1 MLMRDEATGGVAGS
15 AGIVTGAGR
24 GIGEGCAT
32 LLAAQGARV
41 MLADV
46 DEGRLREVAAKIEE
60 AGGEAAT
67 QVTDVRDW
75 TSVEALA
82 SACIDRFG
90 TIDFAV
96 ANAGIG
102 SYSAI
107 HDDDPDVW
115 RRVVETNL
123 LGVMHT
129 LLLHA
134 MIDLK
139 SCQFDTVRATY
150 PHMKEAGRGH
160 LVLMASIAGRQT
172 WVGEPIYIATKWGV
186 VGFGWALRKEAMAHN
201 VRVTMIEPGIVDTPL
216 VRESEEGRD
225 ELERFASL
233 STADVARAV
242 VFALSQPEGVAVS
255 ELMITPV
262 GPEL

>member
-1 MLMRDEATGGVAGS
+1 MLMRDEAMDGVAGS

-32 LLAAQGARV
+32 LLAARGARV
-41 MLADV
+41 MLADL
-46 DEGRLREVAAKIEE
+46 DEGRLQEVAAGIQE
-60 AGGEAAT
+60 AGGQVAIK
-67 QVTDVRDW
+67 VTDVRDW
-75 TSVEALA
+75 MSVEALA
-82 SACIDRFG
+82 AACVDRFG
-90 TIDFAV
+90 GIDFAI

-102 SYSAI
+102 SYSSI
-107 HDDDPDVW
+107 HDGDPDAW

-129 LLLHA
+129 
-134 MIDLK
+134 
-139 SCQFDTVRATY
+139 VRATY
-150 PHMKEAGRGH
+150 PYMKDQRRGH
-160 LVLMASIAGRQT
+160 IVLMASIAGRQT

-216 VRESEEGRD
+216 VRESEEGRS
-225 ELERFASL
+225 ELDRFASL
-233 STADVARAV
+233 STADVANAV
-242 VFALSQPEGVAVS
+242 AFALSQPEGVAVS
-255 ELMITPV
+255 ELMLTPV

>member
-1 MLMRDEATGGVAGS
+1 MQDETFGRLAGM

-32 LLAAQGARV
+32 RLASHGARV
-41 MLADV
+41 LLADM
-46 DEGRLREVAAKIEE
+46 DEGRLAEVAGRIRE

-75 TSVEALA
+75 PSVEALA
-82 SACIDRFG
+82 ATCLETFG
-90 TIDFAV
+90 AIDFVV

-102 SYSAI
+102 SYSSI
-107 HDDDPDVW
+107 HEGDPEYW

-129 LLLHA
+129 
-134 MIDLK
+134 
-139 SCQFDTVRATY
+139 VRATY
-150 PHMKEAGRGH
+150 PHMKDAGTGH
-160 LVLMASIAGRQT
+160 IVLMASIAGRQT

-186 VGFGWALRKEAMAHN
+186 VGFGWALRKEALPHN
-201 VRVTMIEPGIVDTPL
+201 VRVTMIEPGMVDTPL
-216 VRESEEGRD
+216 LLETEEGRG
-225 ELERFASL
+225 ELATLAAL
-233 STADVARAV
+233 SVDDVARAV
-242 VFALSQPEGVAVS
+242 AFALGQPEGVAVS
-255 ELMITPV
+255 EIMITPV